1 MQVGPGW
8 IGSGSW
14 AQLGLVVKGGT
25 NKVGEGYR
33 GGWVPV
39 TRGQGIDCSVRR
51 LVQGEKI
58 QGILD
63 QVKPEVTLHYRRSL
77 SNGDVFSGGKGKER
91 KSGEK
96 PCQSLRYYTD
106 SQTSTI

>member
-1 MQVGPGW
+1 M
-8 IGSGSW
+8 
-14 AQLGLVVKGGT
+14 VKGGT

-63 QVKPEVTLHYRRSL
+63 QVKPEVTLHYTGEVYRTVMFFR
-77 SNGDVFSGGKGKER
+77 
-91 KSGEK
+91 GEK
-96 PCQSLRYYTD
+96 GRKESRGKNHVRV
-106 SQTSTI
+106 

>member
-1 MQVGPGW
+1 M
-8 IGSGSW
+8 
-14 AQLGLVVKGGT
+14 VKGVT

-63 QVKPEVTLHYRRSL
+63 QVKPEVTLLLYCQVMFFEGKRR
-77 SNGDVFSGGKGKER
+77 KEER
-91 KSGEK
+91 KSG
-96 PCQSLRYYTD
+96 
-106 SQTSTI
+106 